1 MEEGNVS
8 YIALFYM
15 DPIAFLVKTDVTLPL
30 IGRQVMI
37 TAFDRSI
44 DRSNNILDP
53 RHHGIARGRLT
64 TTITVFHMENGQVIT
79 KMFSVGFIMM
89 YYDVSKETLQFK
101 AKLQI
106 SSKGYGCTEAL
117 ISVTLSFWTK
127 KKKKVTPKHAAF
139 WGYLTCC
146 IRHHF
151 SRRVWKKLIRTSS
164 VIGLL
169 LICVIW
175 NWAGSFLANNVDNCT
190 LPSQPQT
197 ADGQSCRPAGEYSGG
212 ISS

>member
-127 KKKKVTPKHAAF
+127 KKKVTPKHAAF

-169 LICVIW
+169 LICVI
-175 NWAGSFLANNVDNCT
+175 
-190 LPSQPQT
+190 
-197 ADGQSCRPAGEYSGG
+197 
-212 ISS
+212 